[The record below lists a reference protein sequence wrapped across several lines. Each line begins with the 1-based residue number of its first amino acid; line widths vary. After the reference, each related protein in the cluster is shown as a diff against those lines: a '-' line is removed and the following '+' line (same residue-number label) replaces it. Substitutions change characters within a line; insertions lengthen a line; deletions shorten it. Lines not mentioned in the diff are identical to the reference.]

1 MDANLLSPKDTVRV
15 SRRVRVTVFLTA
27 WLTTLWFL
35 VGPWIPNLHVWV
47 AVTLLPYQIGWIS
60 LMLFVCVWSFKGANR
75 VRATF
80 RAALATL
87 REEKNGH
94 RAAPDG
100 YVVPELVHWVFLANN
115 KEDLDV
121 MRASLNALACQS
133 IGAHR
138 ICIVMAAEFADP
150 DGRAKAATLAREF
163 PEFRK
168 FVCNVHV
175 LREGEC
181 AGKSSNMSSCFRSL
195 CAAAWT
201 ASRDPRLAHLQSAV
215 AADFEQWH
223 ESDDARSLDTE
234 PYTALLDRGIVTTM
248 DADSCFHPFYLH
260 EVERKYHFEGHVA
273 RHETIWQAPIANYM
287 NVHRVPNLARVMC
300 VAVSLHE
307 LASLAHPTKMK
318 LPFSTFT
325 MSAQLVLKAGGW
337 ASDVI
342 ADDWHMFERVFMATG
357 GRGRVAPIY
366 LPVVCYAV
374 ETDTWWGSVKA
385 RYTQAVRHAWA
396 SIETASFFSLWRDT
410 PAIDRPPHKS
420 TMLVVWKLF
429 KLHFIGVYQTP
440 LAISSTVLQYF
451 LMLNGYSLY
460 SPPAING
467 SIFWPVGNN
476 FAAWLVFVALSV
488 LVSLLPV
495 AAILSWIANWRYENA
510 LQEVFRG
517 AYEWSDSRNLER
529 RLRATGVP
537 VPALAATAEA
547 VVPASESAPLLADV
561 DIEVGSMR
569 VAAISFDTAGAERA
583 PPSQAPDVAA
593 YIRQFM
599 IPMAPS
605 AWTRFKQLYES
616 VFIVPVASFL
626 FGFVP
631 EFICQTKQL
640 WKQDFKFKV
649 APKPTT
655 GTTNV

>member
-1 MDANLLSPKDTVRV
+1 
-15 SRRVRVTVFLTA
+15 
-27 WLTTLWFL
+27 
-35 VGPWIPNLHVWV
+35 
-47 AVTLLPYQIGWIS
+47 
-60 LMLFVCVWSFKGANR
+60 
-75 VRATF
+75 
-80 RAALATL
+80 
-87 REEKNGH
+87 
-94 RAAPDG
+94 
-100 YVVPELVHWVFLANN
+100 
-115 KEDLDV
+115 
-121 MRASLNALACQS
+121 
-133 IGAHR
+133 
-138 ICIVMAAEFADP
+138 
-150 DGRAKAATLAREF
+150 
-163 PEFRK
+163 
-168 FVCNVHV
+168 
-175 LREGEC
+175 
-181 AGKSSNMSSCFRSL
+181 
-195 CAAAWT
+195 
-201 ASRDPRLAHLQSAV
+201 
-215 AADFEQWH
+215 
-223 ESDDARSLDTE
+223 
-234 PYTALLDRGIVTTM
+234 
-248 DADSCFHPFYLH
+248 
-260 EVERKYHFEGHVA
+260 
-273 RHETIWQAPIANYM
+273 
-287 NVHRVPNLARVMC
+287 
-300 VAVSLHE
+300 
-307 LASLAHPTKMK
+307 
-318 LPFSTFT
+318 
-325 MSAQLVLKAGGW
+325 VLKAGGW